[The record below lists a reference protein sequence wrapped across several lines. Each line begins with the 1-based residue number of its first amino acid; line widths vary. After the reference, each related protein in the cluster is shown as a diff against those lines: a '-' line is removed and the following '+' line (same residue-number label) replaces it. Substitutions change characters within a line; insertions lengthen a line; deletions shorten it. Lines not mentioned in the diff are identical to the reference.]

1 MPGLCLSPS
10 APCLE
15 LLNTRRASGP
25 TAPHP
30 RGGLSGRSGA
40 PAGAERCRAVPSA
53 RTHGNSTLS
62 ERGIL
67 FLIKLY
73 QQGVSEAI
81 IWH

>member
-40 PAGAERCRAVPSA
+40 PAGAEQCRARVPTETPRYLNGA
-53 RTHGNSTLS
+53 
-62 ERGIL
+62 
-67 FLIKLY
+67 FCF
-73 QQGVSEAI
+73 
-81 IWH
+81 